1 MIARARG
8 CTVLMTADTVG
19 GVWTYAME
27 LCAALAPANVHVV
40 LATMGRP
47 LSADQWR
54 SARALENVTVE
65 QSHFLLEWMASPW
78 LDVDRAGRWLRA
90 LARRYQP
97 DIVHLN
103 GYAHAALPFDAPVLV
118 VAHSDVL
125 TWWKAVHGE
134 SAPHSWD
141 RYRENVRAGLHAAD
155 LVVAPTAA
163 MLRALED
170 TYGGLAHTRVVA
182 NGRRV
187 EQFAPGRKTPM
198 ILSSGRLWDEAKNIQ
213 ALCRAAPGL
222 RWPIC
227 VAGPD
232 RAPNGGETL
241 LAGVHTLGVLAPGEL
256 ATWMERAAIYAH
268 PARYEPFGLSVLEAA
283 LSGCALVLGDIDTL
297 REVWGDAALY
307 VAPDDIHALRAAL
320 DMLIDQVPL
329 RRELAA
335 SAARRARRYTAG
347 SMAAQYLAL
356 YESLGMRLDARREVV
371 ECAS

>member
-40 LATMGRP
+40 LATMGGP
-47 LSADQWR
+47 LSDDQWR
-54 SARALENVTVE
+54 TARALENVTLE

-170 TYGGLAHTRVVA
+170 TYGGLAHTRVIA
-182 NGRRV
+182 NGRQA
-187 EQFAPGRKTPM
+187 EQFAPGPKTPM